1 MSVATEEYFDVVD
14 DADVVVDRRPRSEVH
29 RLNLNHRA
37 VHVLVYNQRGE
48 LFLQQRSYAKDCSPG
63 LWDSSASGHVTSGD
77 GYDDT
82 APREVAEELGVSLQS
97 PPERLFKLP
106 ACVGTAHEFCWIYR
120 ARHEGPFIFQ
130 ASEVRGGGWF
140 TKEAVA
146 EWVSRRPQDFA
157 SAFLEIWN
165 HLCRHGLISDLLA
178 PH

>member
-1 MSVATEEYFDVVD
+1 MSVVTEEYFDVVD

-29 RLNLNHRA
+29 RLKLNHRA

-48 LFLQQRSYAKDCSPG
+48 LFLQQRSFAKDCSPG
-63 LWDSSASGHVTSGD
+63 LWDSSASGHVSSGD

-97 PPERLFKLP
+97 PPERLFKLS
-106 ACVGTAHEFCWIYR
+106 ASIGTAYEFCWIYR
-120 ARHEGPFIFQ
+120 AAHEGPFILQ

-140 TKEAVA
+140 TEEAVA

-157 SAFLEIWN
+157 GAFLEIWN
-165 HLCRHGLISDLLA
+165 HLCRDRRISELPA